1 MPKYQVRVE
10 AIGRIRV
17 YDDIFVDAPS
27 PAYARQMAVQQ
38 AECEA
43 NWDEMPSAADT
54 FSDVTAVAVTLDQ
67 EMMPHTYALPEVAC
81 RDD

>member
-17 YDDIFVDAPS
+17 YDDIFVDALS
-27 PAYARQMAVQQ
+27 PAHARQMAVQQ
-38 AECEA
+38 AEREA
-43 NWDEMPSAADT
+43 NWDEMLSAADT
-54 FSDVTAVAVTLDQ
+54 FSDVTAVAVTLDL
-67 EMMPHTYALPEVAC
+67 EPMLCRNALPEVAC